1 MEPYCHR
8 GWMLTKRAY
17 TRSFLQIEYYTKIEQ
32 LMLNLPIIVKD
43 ILESEDLKKI
53 KRINV
58 KEETIDA
65 IIGVINYIP
74 VVGGGIAS
82 EIQQIKDARQSYLE
96 IDFYR
101 KFLALI
107 YGIQDL
113 QPKDIATFM
122 EEISE
127 KAQDYA
133 GNVITN
139 LINRIDNINK
149 ADILA
154 NLVRA
159 KTENRITIHDFF
171 RLSSMLER
179 IPYIDLNELK
189 KYQNPYYDKSGDT
202 ELLYATGALKLAI
215 LDSESEN
222 SYTLSNLGALLLEE
236 GMNYKNVQRSKGG
249 TDVAQL
255 EWNGIKD
262 PDPDQLN
269 DDRAMFDFDILR
281 GK

>member
-1 MEPYCHR
+1 
-8 GWMLTKRAY
+8 
-17 TRSFLQIEYYTKIEQ
+17 
-32 LMLNLPIIVKD
+32 MLNLPIIVKEV
-43 ILESEDLKKI
+43 LESKDLKKI
-53 KRINV
+53 KRIDIRN
-58 KEETIDA
+58 ETKDA
-65 IIGVINYIP
+65 IIGVFNYIP
-74 VVGGGIAS
+74 VIGGGIAA
-82 EIQQIKDARQSYLE
+82 EIQQIKYARQSFLE

-113 QPKDIATFM
+113 LPKDISAFL
-122 EEISE
+122 EEVSE
-127 KAQDYA
+127 KAHDNS

-139 LINRIDNINK
+139 LINRIDNVNK
-149 ADILA
+149 AEILA

-179 IPYIDLNELK
+179 IPYVDLKN
-189 KYQNPYYDKSGDT
+189 YQNPYYDESGDT
-202 ELLYATGALKLAI
+202 ELLYATGALKLSI

-236 GMNYKNVQRSKGG
+236 GMNYENVPRSKGG
-249 TDVAQL
+249 TDVAQI
-255 EWNGIKD
+255 EWNEIKD

-269 DDRAMFDFDILR
+269 DDKSMFDFDIAR

>member
-1 MEPYCHR
+1 
-8 GWMLTKRAY
+8 
-17 TRSFLQIEYYTKIEQ
+17 
-32 LMLNLPIIVKD
+32 MLNLPIIVKEV
-43 ILESEDLKKI
+43 LESKDLKKI
-53 KRINV
+53 ERIDVRN
-58 KEETIDA
+58 ETKDA
-65 IIGVINYIP
+65 IIGALNYIP
-74 VVGGGIAS
+74 VIGGGIAA
-82 EIQQIKDARQSYLE
+82 EIQQIKNARQSFLE

-113 QPKDIATFM
+113 LPKDITAFL
-122 EEISE
+122 EEVSE
-127 KAQDYA
+127 KAQDNS

-139 LINRIDNINK
+139 LINRIDNVNK
-149 ADILA
+149 AEILA

-179 IPYIDLNELK
+179 IPYVDLNELK
-189 KYQNPYYDKSGDT
+189 KYQNPYYDESGDT
-202 ELLYATGALKLAI
+202 ELLYATGALKLSI

-236 GMNYKNVQRSKGG
+236 GMNYENVLRSKGG
-249 TDVAQL
+249 TDIAQL
-255 EWNGIKD
+255 GWDEIK
-262 PDPDQLN
+262 DPDQLN
-269 DDRAMFDFDILR
+269 DDKSMFDFDIAR

>member
-1 MEPYCHR
+1 MPVEF
-8 GWMLTKRAY
+8 A
-17 TRSFLQIEYYTKIEQ
+17 IEQ

-43 ILESEDLKKI
+43 ILESEDLKNI

-58 KEETIDA
+58 KNEAIDA
-65 IIGVINYIP
+65 IIRVINYIP

-113 QPKDIATFM
+113 QPKDIAKFL

-139 LINRIDNINK
+139 LINRIDNVNK

-215 LDSESEN
+215 LDSDSEN

-236 GMNYKNVQRSKGG
+236 GMNYKNVQRRKGG

-255 EWNGIKD
+255 EWNEMKD

-269 DDRAMFDFDILR
+269 DDKAMFDFDIMR

>member
-1 MEPYCHR
+1 
-8 GWMLTKRAY
+8 
-17 TRSFLQIEYYTKIEQ
+17 
-32 LMLNLPIIVKD
+32 MLNLPIIVKEV
-43 ILESEDLKKI
+43 LESKDLKKI
-53 KRINV
+53 KRIDVRNQT
-58 KEETIDA
+58 KDA
-65 IIGVINYIP
+65 IIGVFNYIP
-74 VVGGGIAS
+74 VIGGGIAA
-82 EIQQIKDARQSYLE
+82 EIQQIKYARQSFLE

-113 QPKDIATFM
+113 LPKDISAFL
-122 EEISE
+122 EEVSE
-127 KAQDYA
+127 KAQDNS

-139 LINRIDNINK
+139 LINRIDNVNK
-149 ADILA
+149 AEILA

-179 IPYIDLNELK
+179 IPYVDLNELK
-189 KYQNPYYDKSGDT
+189 KYQNPYYDESGDT
-202 ELLYATGALKLAI
+202 ELLYATGALKLSI

-236 GMNYKNVQRSKGG
+236 GMNYENVPRSKGG

-255 EWNGIKD
+255 EWNEIKD

-269 DDRAMFDFDILR
+269 DDKSMFDFDIAR